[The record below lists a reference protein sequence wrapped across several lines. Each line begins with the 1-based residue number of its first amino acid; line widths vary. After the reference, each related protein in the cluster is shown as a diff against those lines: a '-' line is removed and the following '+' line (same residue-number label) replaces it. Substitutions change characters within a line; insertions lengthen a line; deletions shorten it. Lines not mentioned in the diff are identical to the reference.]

1 MLFHRGQHA
10 QITLHPSGVVI
21 MDIGL
26 NHLDKFTFAGK
37 PSAVIAFPLQNA
49 PEALHRAVI
58 DAMRHAGHALR
69 HSRLHELVVKCPA
82 GILESSVTMEQG
94 MRVRIGFHSLIKGL
108 ENQRI
113 VVAFAEHIGHDA
125 PVAKVE
131 DGAQIEFL
139 YLHTL
144 KPFEFGHIGEPLLI
158 GLCGIK
164 LPVQKVFGKILRV
177 LHSPR
182 AAMVVVLDRGTDI
195 SDPADAEH
203 PLVVDMDTAV
213 MAQIVVEPPVSL
225 IRAFLVKLFEL
236 LRKLLILRSPLAHYT
251 QVFLSALFLP
261 PAS

>member
-1 MLFHRGQHA
+1 MLFHRRQHA
-10 QITLHPSGVVI
+10 QFTLHPSGVVI

-26 NHLDKFTFAGK
+26 NHLHKLPLAGK
-37 PSAVIAFPLQNA
+37 PSAVIAFPLQDA

-69 HSRLHELVVKCPA
+69 HACLHELVVESA
-82 GILESSVTMEQG
+82 VGVLESSVTMEQG

-113 VVAFAEHIGHDA
+113 VIAFAEHIGHDA

-131 DGAQIEFL
+131 DGAQIELL

-144 KPFEFGHIGEPLLI
+144 KPLEFGHIGEPLLI

-164 LPVQKVFGKILRV
+164 LPVQKVFGKILRG
-177 LHSPR
+177 LRSPR

-195 SDPADAEH
+195 SGPADAEH
-203 PLVVDMDTAV
+203 SLVIDMNATV
-213 MAQIVVEPPVSL
+213 MAQIVIEPPVSL
-225 IRAFLVKLFEL
+225 IWTFRMELFEL
-236 LRKLLILRSPLAHYT
+236 LHKLLILRGPPAQLAGSPL
-251 QVFLSALFLP
+251 VVC
-261 PAS
+261 